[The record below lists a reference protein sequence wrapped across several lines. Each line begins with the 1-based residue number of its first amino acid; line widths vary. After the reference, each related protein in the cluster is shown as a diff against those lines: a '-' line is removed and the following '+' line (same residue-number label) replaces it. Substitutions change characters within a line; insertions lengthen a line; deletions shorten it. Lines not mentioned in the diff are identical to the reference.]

1 MTPDHPLRVLFLCTR
16 NSARS
21 QMAEAILNQR
31 RDPRVEAYSAGTF
44 PGERVHPAAM
54 AELRHRGIDSTSLK
68 PKDIESFGAQRW
80 DIVITVCDS
89 ARESC
94 PTIPGRPAMVHW
106 GMPDP
111 AEMTGNPA
119 AVEKAFRDCAGVLSR
134 RIDLM
139 LALPL
144 EKLEALALE
153 QSLTEIAR
161 SLSRKPA

>member
-1 MTPDHPLRVLFLCTR
+1 VLFLCTR

-21 QMAEAILNQR
+21 QIAEAILRQR
-31 RDPRVEAYSAGTF
+31 HDPRVEVHSAGTF
-44 PGERVHPAAM
+44 PGEHVHPAAI
-54 AELRHRGIDSTSLK
+54 AELTRRGIDTSSLK
-68 PKDIESFGAQRW
+68 PKDMGAFDDVCW

-94 PTIPGRPAMVHW
+94 PTIPGRPALVHW

-111 AEMTGNPA
+111 SEVVGDPPT
-119 AVEKAFRDCAGVLSR
+119 VEKAFRDCAMALSR

-153 QSLTEIAR
+153 QRLSEIAGG
-161 SLSRKPA
+161 

>member
-1 MTPDHPLRVLFLCTR
+1 MNAKAPLRVLFLCTR

-21 QMAEAILNQR
+21 QIAEAILRQR
-31 RDPRVEAYSAGTF
+31 RDPRVEAHSAGTF
-44 PGERVHPAAM
+44 PGDRVHPAAL
-54 AELRHRGIDSTSLK
+54 AELARRGIDAGALK
-68 PKDIESFGAQRW
+68 PKDITSFGSARW

-94 PTIPGRPAMVHW
+94 PMIPGRPAMVHW

-111 AEMTGNPA
+111 AEVEGDPA
-119 AVEKAFRDCAGVLSR
+119 AVQKAFRDCAMVLSR
-134 RIDLM
+134 RIELM

-153 QSLTEIAR
+153 QRLSEIAR
-161 SLSRKPA
+161 PSHAETR